1 MDWSMLLLVCAPY
14 LAEWRPLTWLS
25 AGWNAVFLADTDI
38 RCFPVCVVMY
48 VGIVFE
54 NVLIVG
60 VQAVLQNLVA
70 DILVGIFT

>member
-1 MDWSMLLLVCAPY
+1 MIECDI
-14 LAEWRPLTWLS
+14 S

-60 VQAVLQNLVA
+60 VQAVL
-70 DILVGIFT
+70 